1 MQNELLAVESITLDF
16 VDEHGISTWLV
27 VATIANARVELPAK
41 HNPPDDAHPAEY
53 GPGICE
59 AMFQLED
66 GELPPPVLGT
76 EQDQIDFLTPL
87 DLDWQLIE
95 D

>member
-1 MQNELLAVESITLDF
+1 VVPELLTVESITLDF

-27 VATIANARVELPAK
+27 TATIADALLELPAK
-41 HNPPDDAHPAEY
+41 YNSTDDAYPAEY

-59 AMFQLED
+59 AVFQLED
-66 GELPPPVLGT
+66 GELPPLISGT
-76 EQDQIDFLTPL
+76 EQDQIDFLTAL
-87 DLDWQLIE
+87 DLDWDLVE

>member
-27 VATIANARVELPAK
+27 VATIADARVELLAK